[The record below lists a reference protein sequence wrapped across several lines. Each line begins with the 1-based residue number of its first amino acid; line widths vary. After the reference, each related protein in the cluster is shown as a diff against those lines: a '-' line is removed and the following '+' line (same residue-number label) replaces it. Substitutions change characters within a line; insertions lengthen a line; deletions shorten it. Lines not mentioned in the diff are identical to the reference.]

1 MENSFRHAI
10 EWTKFHLIYCK
21 FNETNLHSKKG
32 FSTAPTALFHLIVL
46 IDEYVP
52 YWIAGDDAYGC
63 TEKLSHPSRMISS
76 DTFNFYHSGCNR
88 IYIECAF
95 GYSTMGNSMEILGD
109 VFRELN
115 NAMIKWSVCFFTTF
129 VRDVAFLKML
139 WVYLQKK
146 LMLLDSPPVVHLQSL
161 YESGRRRPEI
171 NRRSWAL
178 QLVVACLL
186 LDNSINKNTTT

>member
-1 MENSFRHAI
+1 MWLQQSCGLSKSPVLSRPYVIATGYSHCSGPGSTPGSISFNSSEF
-10 EWTKFHLIYCK
+10 
-21 FNETNLHSKKG
+21 
-32 FSTAPTALFHLIVL
+32 
-46 IDEYVP
+46 DEYVP